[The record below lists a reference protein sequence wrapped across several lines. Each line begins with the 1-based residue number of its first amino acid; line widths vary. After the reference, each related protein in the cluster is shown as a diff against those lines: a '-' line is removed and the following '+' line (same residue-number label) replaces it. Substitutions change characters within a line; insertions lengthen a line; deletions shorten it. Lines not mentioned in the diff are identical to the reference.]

1 MMKIEHLF
9 EFTWGHD
16 ENRAP
21 VCGCGWGVGGGV
33 PNLAQIFRLFRTFDS
48 L

>member
-1 MMKIEHLF
+1 MKTEHLC
-9 EFTWGHD
+9 
-16 ENRAP
+16 
-21 VCGCGWGVGGGV
+21 VGVGGGWGGV